1 MDCRILKTTVVNV
14 HSKKLNPNNRIDNS
28 ELPIDNIFPNA
39 ADLHEKYGEEF
50 QKSNFTAAPVGH
62 QQRCV
67 DGGSG
72 SELIDRTEGLIKK
85 LAKKDL
91 EIEKLC
97 ILLESLEPIP
107 GLSAD
112 SMRKYLDNNVDDG
125 ADFRDA
131 KIVALAKKN
140 RNLMVMLNKERASAD
155 SRGLQIQELTV
166 KLQQVE
172 SLGSS
177 SKRNEPQIDSLQL
190 RKDITSLNKSIEDL
204 KRKFSQSVEENKKL
218 TRALSNE
225 VGDSVTVEQAVEGT
239 WRGRAQQI
247 IMLKAKIK
255 KLSDDKGLT
264 VTPGNA
270 MSGSGSGLMPRAK
283 RNDVDSRAQEE
294 LVDMSVERKFVVES
308 IIEERD
314 SLAKITQQLEEKV
327 LAHKARIRNLEA
339 DASRQKQQMKVVL
352 DVKDGDDELIDAL
365 QQEIQRVKILS
376 KGKDVPVTYSQP
388 PQEVSAEI
396 EATHADLNR
405 LKRLCKSQ
413 ADQLTTQEG
422 VIRSLRSK
430 LV

>member
-1 MDCRILKTTVVNV
+1 MDSRNAKPAIVNAY
-14 HSKKLNPNNRIDNS
+14 SKKTNPNNRNDNS
-28 ELPIDNIFPNA
+28 EFPLDIVFPNA
-39 ADLHEKYGEEF
+39 EELHEKYGEEF
-50 QKSNFTAAPVGH
+50 LKSTFAAATESH

-67 DGGSG
+67 EGGSG

-155 SRGLQIQELTV
+155 SRGLQIQELTE
-166 KLQQVE
+166 KLQQIE
-172 SLGSS
+172 RLGSS
-177 SKRNEPQIDSLQL
+177 SKRNEPQQDALQL
-190 RKDITSLNKSIEDL
+190 RKEIISLNKSIEDL

-218 TRALSNE
+218 ARALSNE

-247 IMLKAKIK
+247 IMLKAKIR
-255 KLSDDKGLT
+255 KLTDDKGLT
-264 VTPGNA
+264 VTPA
-270 MSGSGSGLMPRAK
+270 TAVSGSGSGLMPKAK

-365 QQEIQRVKILS
+365 QQEIQRVKLHS
-376 KGKDVPVTYSQP
+376 KGKEAPVTYSQP
-388 PQEVSAEI
+388 PQEVSAETETI
-396 EATHADLNR
+396 HADLIR

>member
-1 MDCRILKTTVVNV
+1 MDSRNAKTTVVNV
-14 HSKKLNPNNRIDNS
+14 HLKKLNPNNRNDNS
-28 ELPIDNIFPNA
+28 EFPLDNIFPNT
-39 ADLHEKYGEEF
+39 ADLQEKYGEEYL
-50 QKSNFTAAPVGH
+50 KSNYTAAPVSH

-112 SMRKYLDNNVDDG
+112 SMRKYLDNSVDDG

-172 SLGSS
+172 SCLGSS
-177 SKRNEPQIDSLQL
+177 SKRNEPQLDTLQL

-264 VTPGNA
+264 VTPGTA
-270 MSGSGSGLMPRAK
+270 VSGFMPKAK

-294 LVDMSVERKFVVES
+294 LVDMSVERKYVVES

-365 QQEIQRVKILS
+365 QQEIQRVKIQS
-376 KGKDVPVTYSQP
+376 KGKDVPVTHSQP

>member
-1 MDCRILKTTVVNV
+1 MDSRHVKPAVVNV
-14 HSKKLNPNNRIDNS
+14 FSKKPNPNNRNENS
-28 ELPIDNIFPNA
+28 EFPLDFVFPNA
-39 ADLHEKYGEEF
+39 EDLHEKYGEEF
-50 QKSNFTAAPVGH
+50 LKSNFTAATGSH

-67 DGGSG
+67 EGGSG
-72 SELIDRTEGLIKK
+72 SELIDKTEGLIKK

-155 SRGLQIQELTV
+155 SRGLQIQELTE
-166 KLQQVE
+166 KLQQLE
-172 SLGSS
+172 RLGSS
-177 SKRNEPQIDSLQL
+177 SKRNEPQQDALQL
-190 RKDITSLNKSIEDL
+190 RKEMTSLNKSIEDI
-204 KRKFSQSVEENKKL
+204 KRKLCQSVEENKKL
-218 TRALSNE
+218 ARALSNE
-225 VGDSVTVEQAVEGT
+225 VGDSVTVEQAVEGS

-247 IMLKAKIK
+247 IMLKAKIR
-255 KLSDDKGLT
+255 KLTDDKGVT
-264 VTPGNA
+264 VTPA
-270 MSGSGSGLMPRAK
+270 TAVSGSGLLPKAK

-314 SLAKITQQLEEKV
+314 SLAKITQQLEDKV

-365 QQEIQRVKILS
+365 QQEIQRVKLQS
-376 KGKDVPVTYSQP
+376 KGKEATVTSSQA

-396 EATHADLNR
+396 ETIHADLNR
-405 LKRLCKSQ
+405 LRRLCKSQ

-422 VIRSLRSK
+422 VIRSLRSR
-430 LV
+430 LA